1 MKNYLFHLGIDISKS
16 KLDVAIIS
24 KEDPNK
30 REFLK
35 VKNTS
40 KGVKSIV
47 DWLKKKKIELESVL
61 FCCENTGVYTNPLT
75 IYLAKEGLDCW
86 VVPAIEIKKS
96 KGISRGKSD
105 KTDALDIAWYSIRN
119 IDKLRLYETPGKEL
133 QQLKVLNAERDKVMK
148 AIAALERSQ
157 ENKEFM
163 DKEIYSVLR
172 PINAKAVKNLKD
184 ALKLID
190 RKIKEIINSSKELKQ
205 QVKLVRSVKG
215 IGEQTSIYLV
225 ISTREFKDF
234 DNWRKLACYS
244 GIAPFEYSS
253 GSSVRGKTRVNHFA
267 DKKLKTLLHMCALS
281 AIKHDSQIK
290 EYYIKKK
297 AEGKH
302 SLLVLNNVKCKLVS
316 RVFAVINRQTP
327 YVELN
332 KFAA

>member
-1 MKNYLFHLGIDISKS
+1 MKNYQTHLGIDISKS

-24 KEDPNK
+24 KEDLDK
-30 REFLK
+30 KQFIK
-35 VKNTS
+35 VKNTA
-40 KGVKSIV
+40 KGVKSII
-47 DWLKKKKIELESVL
+47 DWLEKNKIELDTVL

-75 IYLAKEGLDCW
+75 LYLTEQGLDCW

-105 KTDALDIAWYSIRN
+105 KTDARDIAWYSIRN
-119 IDKLRLYETPGKEL
+119 IDKLRLYEAPGKEI
-133 QQLKVLNAERDKVMK
+133 QQLKILNTEREKIMK
-148 AIAALERSQ
+148 AIASLERTQ

-163 DKEIYSVLR
+163 DKEVYNALR
-172 PINAKAVKNLKD
+172 PINARVVKNLKNS
-184 ALKLID
+184 LKLINQ
-190 RKIKEIINSSKELKQ
+190 KIKEIINSSEELKQ

-253 GSSVRGKTRVNHFA
+253 GSRVRGKTRVNHLA

-290 EYYIKKK
+290 EYYNKKK

-302 SLLVLNNVKCKLVS
+302 SMLVLNNVKCKLVS
-316 RVFAVINRQTP
+316 RIFAVINRQTP
-327 YVELN
+327 YVQLN

>member
-1 MKNYLFHLGIDISKS
+1 
-16 KLDVAIIS
+16 
-24 KEDPNK
+24 
-30 REFLK
+30 
-35 VKNTS
+35 
-40 KGVKSIV
+40 
-47 DWLKKKKIELESVL
+47 
-61 FCCENTGVYTNPLT
+61 
-75 IYLAKEGLDCW
+75 
-86 VVPAIEIKKS
+86 
-96 KGISRGKSD
+96 
-105 KTDALDIAWYSIRN
+105 
-119 IDKLRLYETPGKEL
+119 
-133 QQLKVLNAERDKVMK
+133 
-148 AIAALERSQ
+148 
-157 ENKEFM
+157 M

-290 EYYIKKK
+290 EYYNKKK

-302 SLLVLNNVKCKLVS
+302 SLLVLNNVKCKLIS